1 MRKDMKRYL
10 IYIIMAAA
18 TLFVG
23 CTPDINTTP
32 EMTDVGDIEVSF
44 SVNGAEVDNLDLSS
58 VSQEVVVDVTL
69 NNENVY
75 WKPEADKEWC
85 QIVEEEHR
93 GSGSFTIKIDPNNS
107 FDARE
112 EATIT
117 FVAGEYSITKLA
129 VNHAGNVF
137 LFDQN
142 YAVSLNG
149 SSTVTTKVKTLDGV
163 VWDFDNS
170 GWISAVKGA
179 SSSADGI
186 TTTDITIS
194 WNENSNAS
202 RLGELHLVAENG
214 NGHDGLFYVWQYG
227 DDVDYDAD
235 GNILVAEQNAE
246 PLEVRAPAGV
256 VKEVKTPSWVEV
268 TSVSNS
274 DRTVSFLLQFA
285 GNPSDARIIR
295 SSDISLVMLAGTA
308 DVKMPVVKQ
317 MYYAIDGLMT
327 GEGLKAF
334 AAAWNAGEDVSI
346 WNVDG
351 VPTLLQDIDM
361 SEVEGWVS
369 IGTESRPFE
378 GKFNGNGK
386 VIKGLQAKCPIFGVC
401 QNAEIDKLTIDA
413 TSSFVMFDDYSG
425 DYYLASLAADIRS
438 TVINECVNKA
448 SVQLESGTTSGSVY
462 VAGLVGKADAASY
475 VQSCTNNGT
484 VTATNGCVLGNGDA
498 YVGGMV
504 AYNAGYVYR
513 GFNDAA
519 ILSAA
524 GATNHYVGG
533 LVGKN
538 EMGATLQLSSNANA
552 VTFKSPRASTSAYV
566 AGVAG
571 VADGTFA
578 ENTNEGKIT
587 IETASNEL
595 YVGGV
600 AALVSAE
607 TNVLSKNSNRVQADF
622 NISGASK
629 IIYAGGHF
637 GKLDFEGY
645 TEEAAEG
652 VEFGGSFTMTT
663 PASGAR
669 LYLGGVIG
677 FVNGTTTLKNITRN
691 GSMTFNF
698 NTAAFKINPCYI
710 GGIVGVSTN
719 GVLTIDTATTV
730 GDIKFNVNVNAV
742 EGTYA
747 IGGAVGTADDS
758 VVLENITNS
767 SAINWDKNGGQ
778 KNGSPFHTAGIIA
791 QVTKGDVTIKNC
803 HNKAV
808 LHNWH
813 YNNRGYLAQVNFN
826 TTAGIVGLV
835 GTADVASDYSGTVTI
850 SDCTSTAQVTSYRGF
865 TAGIAGFVKNATI
878 ENCSFTGK
886 MPYKA
891 SAQINAYYAGI
902 VGGAIS
908 STIKDC
914 VVRASFDG
922 SSAGSNTVVGGG
934 IAGLLT
940 ESSVVEACSTFS
952 HCAAQTNAAK
962 AEYVGAVVGYADN
975 TCTIKDTRYGG
986 SVLGSDITANNFEK
1000 WIQGTAADGS
1010 GVSQATV
1017 VNCLFWNGE

>member
-1 MRKDMKRYL
+1 MKRYF
-10 IYIIMAAA
+10 IYIIMAVA

-75 WKPEADKEWC
+75 WTPVADKEWC

-149 SSTVTTKVKTLDGV
+149 SSTVTTKVKTIDGV

-170 GWISAVKGA
+170 GWISGTKGA
-179 SSSADGI
+179 STSADGI
-186 TTTDITIS
+186 TTTDITIT

-202 RLGELHLVAENG
+202 RLGELHLVAEGDNRS
-214 NGHDGLFYVWQYG
+214 DGLFYVWQYG
-227 DDVDYDAD
+227 NDVEYDAD
-235 GNILVAEQNAE
+235 GNILVAEQDAE

-274 DRTVSFLLQFA
+274 DRTVSFMLQFA
-285 GNPSDARIIR
+285 GNPSDARLIR
-295 SSDISLVMLAGTA
+295 SSEISLVMLAGTA
-308 DVKMPVVKQ
+308 DVELPVIKQ
-317 MYYAIDGLMT
+317 MYYAIEGLMT

-334 AAAWNAGEDVSI
+334 ATAWNAGEDVSI

-369 IGTESRPFE
+369 IGTEERPYT
-378 GKFNGNGK
+378 GKFNGNNK
-386 VIKGLQAKCPIFGVC
+386 PIKGLKAECPLFGVC
-401 QNAEIDKLTIDA
+401 QDAEIEKVVIDE
-413 TSSFVMFDDYSG
+413 TSSFVMFGDYSG
-425 DYYLASLAADIRS
+425 DYYLSALAADVRS
-438 TVINECVNKA
+438 TLINGCVNKA
-448 SVQLESGTTSGSVY
+448 SVQLESGSTSGNVY
-462 VAGLVGKADAASY
+462 IAGLVGKVDAASY
-475 VQSCTNNGT
+475 VQDCTNKGAVN
-484 VTATNGCVLGNGDA
+484 ATNGCVLGSGDA
-498 YVGGMV
+498 YVGGLV
-504 AYNAGYVYR
+504 ACNAGFVYR
-513 GFNDAA
+513 GFNDATV
-519 ILSAA
+519 SSSA

-533 LVGKN
+533 VVGKC
-538 EMGATLQLSSNANA
+538 EMGATFQLNSNATP
-552 VTFKSPRASTSAYV
+552 VSFKSPRASTAAYV
-566 AGVAG
+566 GGVAG
-571 VADGTFA
+571 VADGTFT

-587 IETASNEL
+587 IETASNAL

-607 TNVLSKNSNRVQADF
+607 TTVLSKNSNRVQADF
-622 NISGASK
+622 NLSGASK

-652 VEFGGSFTMTT
+652 VEFGGSFTMTA

-677 FVNGTTTLKNITRN
+677 YVNGAVTLKNITRN

-698 NTAAFKINPCYI
+698 NTDAFKINPCYI
-710 GGIVGVSTN
+710 GGIVGVST
-719 GVLTIDTATTV
+719 GGLLTIDTATAT
-730 GDIKFNVNVNAV
+730 GDIKFNTATKVVDGA
-742 EGTYA
+742 YA
-747 IGGAVGTADDS
+747 IGGVVGAADEGVALNNVS
-758 VVLENITNS
+758 NEST
-767 SAINWDKNGGQ
+767 INWDKNGGQ
-778 KNGSPFHTAGIIA
+778 KNGAPFHTAGVVA
-791 QVTKGDVTIKNC
+791 KVTDGNVTITNC
-803 HNKAV
+803 HNKANI
-808 LHNWH
+808 HSWH
-813 YNNRGYLAQVNFN
+813 YNNRGYLAQTTFN
-826 TTAGIVGLV
+826 TTAGILGIV
-835 GTADVASDYSGTVTI
+835 GTESVDSDYDGTVLI
-850 SDCTSTAQVTSYRGF
+850 SGCTSASQITSYRGF
-865 TAGIAGFVKNATI
+865 TAGIVGFVKNATI

-886 MPYKA
+886 MPFKT
-891 SAQINAYYAGI
+891 SAQINPYYAGI

-908 STIKDC
+908 STVKDC
-914 VVRASFDG
+914 VVKASFDG
-922 SSAGSNTVVGGG
+922 MSAGSNTVVGGG

-940 ESSVVEACSTFS
+940 KSSVVEACSTFS
-952 HCAAQTNAAK
+952 HCAAQTNASK
-962 AEYVGAVVGYADN
+962 AEYVGAVVGYADE

-986 SVLGSDITANNFEK
+986 SVLGTDLTANNFAK

-1010 GVSQATV
+1010 GVSQAKV
-1017 VNCLFWNGE
+1017 ENCTFWNGE